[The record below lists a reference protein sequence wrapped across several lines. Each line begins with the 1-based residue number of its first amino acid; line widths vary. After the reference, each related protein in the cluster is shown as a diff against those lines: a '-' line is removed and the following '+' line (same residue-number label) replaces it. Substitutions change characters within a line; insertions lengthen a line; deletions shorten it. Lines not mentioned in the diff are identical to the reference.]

1 MRFVNDAAVIALA
14 QEALTTTLMIAAP
27 ILLVSLGIG
36 MLVSVFQAMT
46 QINEVT
52 LTFVPKIFGVF
63 AVAAIVGPWMIGT
76 MVNYTTRLLTALP
89 DLAR

>member
-1 MRFVNDAAVIALA
+1 MNDAQVITLA
-14 QEALTTTLMIAAP
+14 QDALMTTLLVSAP
-27 ILLVSLGIG
+27 ILIVSLVIG
-36 MLVSVFQAMT
+36 MVISVFQAMT

-63 AVAAIVGPWMIGT
+63 AVCAIVGPWMIGT
-76 MVNYTTRLLTALP
+76 MVNYTSGLLETLP

>member
-1 MRFVNDAAVIALA
+1 MTDAAVISLA
-14 QEALTTTLMIAAP
+14 QDALTTTLLVAAP
-27 ILLVSLGIG
+27 ILVVSLAIG

-63 AVAAIVGPWMIGT
+63 AVCAIVGPWMIGT
-76 MVNYTTRLLTALP
+76 MVNYTSRLLATLP
-89 DLAR
+89 ELAR

>member
-1 MRFVNDAAVIALA
+1 MSDAAVITLA
-14 QEALTTTLMIAAP
+14 QGALMTTLMVAAP
-27 ILLVSLGIG
+27 ILIVSLAIG
-36 MLVSVFQAMT
+36 MLVSIFQAMT

-63 AVAAIVGPWMIGT
+63 AVAALFGPWMIGT
-76 MVNYTTRLLTALP
+76 MVTYTSQLLSALP